1 MNTASL
7 FRLDSKVAAI
17 VGAGSG
23 IGEATALMASDLG
36 ARVVCLDV
44 DGPRVDGVA
53 DAIRKGGGEAES
65 GVVDIRNGSAVRK
78 CFEDVATR
86 FGGLHVAICTP
97 AINVRKKI
105 LDYTEEE
112 FDRVMAVNLRGN
124 FNVLQSAGRI
134 MSTQKSG
141 SIVLYSSIRSQTVEP
156 GQSAYAATKA
166 GILQMVKTAASEF
179 GPEGVRVN
187 AVAPGVIDT
196 PLTAQIKNNRA
207 WYEAY
212 AAKSI
217 MNRWGKPEEV
227 AAATLFLCTPAA
239 SYVTGTILFVDG
251 GWTAHDGR
259 FTPPGM

>member
-7 FRLDSKVAAI
+7 FRLDSKTAAI

-23 IGEATALMASDLG
+23 IGEATARMAADLG
-36 ARVVCLDV
+36 AHVICLDV
-44 DGPRVDGVA
+44 NAAAVEA
-53 DAIRKGGGEAES
+53 TANAIKTAGGKAES
-65 GVVDIRNGSAVRK
+65 GVLDIREGAAVRK
-78 CFEDVATR
+78 CFDDIAARHGALDIAV
-86 FGGLHVAICTP
+86 CTP

-112 FDRVMAVNLRGN
+112 FDRVMAVNMRGN

-134 MSTQKSG
+134 MIAQKSG

-179 GPEGVRVN
+179 GSAGVRVN
-187 AVAPGVIDT
+187 AIGPGVIDT
-196 PLTAQIKNNRA
+196 PLTAPIKNNTS

-217 MNRWGKPEEV
+217 MNRWGRPEEV
-227 AAATLFLCTPAA
+227 AAATLFLCAPAA
-239 SYVTGTILFVDG
+239 SYITGTILFVDG

>member
-23 IGEATALMASDLG
+23 IGEATAQLASDLG
-36 ARVVCLDV
+36 ATVICIDV
-44 DGPRVDGVA
+44 NAAGVEA
-53 DAIRKGGGEAES
+53 VAKKITDGGGKAES
-65 GVVDIRNGSAVRK
+65 AILDIREGAAVKK
-78 CFEDVATR
+78 CFDDIASRHGSLDIAV
-86 FGGLHVAICTP
+86 CTP

-112 FDRVMAVNLRGN
+112 FDRVMAVNMRGN
-124 FNVLQSAGRI
+124 FNVLQAAGLI
-134 MSTQKSG
+134 MTAQKSG
-141 SIVLYSSIRSQTVEP
+141 SIVLYASIRAQTVEP

-166 GILQMVKTAASEF
+166 GVLQMVRTAASEF
-179 GPEGVRVN
+179 GADGVRVN
-187 AVAPGVIDT
+187 AIGPGVIDT
-196 PLTAQIKNNRA
+196 PLTAPIKNNAA

-212 AAKSI
+212 SNKSI
-217 MNRWGKPEEV
+217 LKRWGRPEEV
-227 AAATLFLCTPAA
+227 GAATLFLCSPAA
-239 SYVTGTILFVDG
+239 SYITGTILFVDG

>member
-7 FRLDSKVAAI
+7 FRLDGQVATI

-23 IGEATALMASDLG
+23 IGEATARMAAELG
-36 ARVVCLDV
+36 ASVVCLDV
-44 DGPRVDGVA
+44 NAAAVETVA
-53 DAIRKGGGEAES
+53 NAIKEAGGKAES
-65 GVVDIRNGSAVRK
+65 GVIDIREGAAVKDCLEGIKTRLGRL
-78 CFEDVATR
+78 DVA
-86 FGGLHVAICTP
+86 VCTP

-112 FDRVMAVNLRGN
+112 FDRVMAVNMRGN

-134 MSTQKSG
+134 MTAQKSG

-179 GPEGVRVN
+179 GSAGVRVN
-187 AVAPGVIDT
+187 AIAPGVIDT
-196 PLTAQIKNNRA
+196 PLTAQIKNNTA

-217 MNRWGKPEEV
+217 MNRWGRPDEV
-227 AAATLFLCTPAA
+227 AAATLFLCAPAA
-239 SYVTGTILFVDG
+239 SYITGTILFVDG

>member
-1 MNTASL
+1 MSTPSL

-23 IGEATALMASDLG
+23 IGEATARMAAELG
-36 ARVVCLDV
+36 AHVVCLDV
-44 DGPRVDGVA
+44 NAPAVEAAAEG
-53 DAIRKGGGEAES
+53 IRKAGGKAES
-65 GVVDIRNGSAVRK
+65 AVLDIREGAKVKK
-78 CFEDVATR
+78 CFEDIAAR
-86 FGGLHVAICTP
+86 LGGLHVAVCTP

-112 FDRVMAVNLRGN
+112 FDRVMAVNMRGN
-124 FNVLQSAGRI
+124 FNVLQAAGRI
-134 MSTQKSG
+134 MTAQKGG

-179 GPEGVRVN
+179 GSSGVRVN
-187 AVAPGVIDT
+187 AIGPGVIDT
-196 PLTAQIKNNRA
+196 PLTAQIKNNKA

-212 AAKSI
+212 GAKSI
-217 MNRWGKPEEV
+217 MNRWGRPEEV
-227 AAATLFLCTPAA
+227 ATATLFLCMEAA
-239 SYVTGTILFVDG
+239 SYITGTILFVDG

>member
-23 IGEATALMASDLG
+23 IGEATARMAAELG
-36 ARVVCLDV
+36 AQVVCLDV
-44 DGPRVDGVA
+44 NEAAVEAVA
-53 DAIRKGGGEAES
+53 KAINDAGGRAES
-65 GVVDIRNGSAVRK
+65 GVLDIRDGAAVK
-78 CFEDVATR
+78 ACFDGIAKR
-86 FGGLHVAICTP
+86 LGGLHVAVCTP

-112 FDRVMAVNLRGN
+112 FDRVMAVNMRGN

-134 MSTQKSG
+134 MTEQKDG

-166 GILQMVKTAASEF
+166 GVLQMVRTAASEF
-179 GPEGVRVN
+179 GTAGVRVN
-187 AVAPGVIDT
+187 AIGPGVVDT
-196 PLTAQIKNNRA
+196 PLTAQIKNNKL

-217 MNRWGKPEEV
+217 MNRWGRPEEV
-227 AAATLFLCTPAA
+227 AAATLFLTSPAA
-239 SYVTGTILFVDG
+239 SYITGTILFVDG

>member
-1 MNTASL
+1 MKANDL
-7 FRLDSKVAAI
+7 FRLDSRVAAI

-23 IGEATALMASDLG
+23 IGEATALMAAELG
-36 ARVVCLDV
+36 AHVVCLDV
-44 DGPRVDGVA
+44 NEAGVEA
-53 DAIRKGGGEAES
+53 TANAIKAAGGKAE
-65 GVVDIRNGSAVRK
+65 GAVVDIRDGALVKK
-78 CFEDVATR
+78 CFDGIAAR
-86 FGGLHVAICTP
+86 LGGLDIAVCTP

-112 FDRVMAVNLRGN
+112 FDRVMAVNMRGN

-134 MSTQKSG
+134 MTAQKRG

-166 GILQMVKTAASEF
+166 GILQMVRTAASEF
-179 GPEGVRVN
+179 GSSGVRVN
-187 AVAPGVIDT
+187 AIGPGVIDT
-196 PLTAQIKNNRA
+196 PLTAQIKNNTA

-227 AAATLFLCTPAA
+227 AAATLFLCAPAA
-239 SYVTGTILFVDG
+239 SYITGTILFVDG

>member
-23 IGEATALMASDLG
+23 IGEATARMAADLG
-36 ARVVCLDV
+36 AHVICLDV
-44 DGPRVDGVA
+44 NASAVEAVA
-53 DAIRKGGGEAES
+53 KAINDAGGKAES
-65 GVVDIRNGSAVRK
+65 AVLDIRDGAAVRK
-78 CFEDVATR
+78 CFDDVALR
-86 FGGLHVAICTP
+86 LGGLHVAICTP

-112 FDRVMAVNLRGN
+112 FDRVMAVNMRGN
-124 FNVLQSAGRI
+124 FNVLQAAGRL
-134 MSTQKSG
+134 MTAQESG

-166 GILQMVKTAASEF
+166 GILQMVRTAASEF
-179 GPEGVRVN
+179 GAAGVRVN
-187 AVAPGVIDT
+187 AIGPGVIDT
-196 PLTAQIKNNRA
+196 PLTAPIKNNQA

-212 AAKSI
+212 GDKSI
-217 MNRWGKPEEV
+217 MKRWGKPEEV
-227 AAATLFLCTPAA
+227 AAATLFLCSQAA
-239 SYVTGTILFVDG
+239 SYITGTILFVDG